1 MYIQTIFLLG
11 LTKLSDLLVNRLS
24 HSTAIVQGDS
34 LEEIYNKIKLII
46 EEQSGPY
53 IWIPSSEKLW
63 VCSIHPLHACRV
75 MFQPLPCSSQSPLL
89 PFLLKCFISSFSV
102 IIMLTRIKR
111 SLIPYYCDCAHP
123 CMSFSANPFK
133 TRNFITN
140 YFCLVKQRENEQII
154 CLDGLWKPVSQ
165 DKRVGVWDLRKF
177 LGNGDWLKS
186 WNPVHVHCC
195 IVKKWKKL
203 ITDHQGFLRGLN
215 TNQPAEGTVHGL
227 LFMDYWPCL

>member
-1 MYIQTIFLLG
+1 MSS
-11 LTKLSDLLVNRLS
+11 LSLS
-24 HSTAIVQGDS
+24 HFTAIVQGDS

-63 VCSIHPLHACRV
+63 VCSLHPLHACRV
-75 MFQPLPCSSQSPLL
+75 MFQPLPHSSPSPLL

-102 IIMLTRIKR
+102 IIMLTQIKR

-133 TRNFITN
+133 PRNFITN
-140 YFCLVKQRENEQII
+140 YFCLVKQKGKMNKSFVFGWTAEAS
-154 CLDGLWKPVSQ
+154 VSRQ
-165 DKRVGVWDLRKF
+165 KSGVWDLRKF

-203 ITDHQGFLRGLN
+203 ITDHQGFLQGRN
-215 TNQPAEGTVHGL
+215 THQPAEGTVHGL
-227 LFMDYWPCL
+227 LTMFIKIWWRILELGDLQ